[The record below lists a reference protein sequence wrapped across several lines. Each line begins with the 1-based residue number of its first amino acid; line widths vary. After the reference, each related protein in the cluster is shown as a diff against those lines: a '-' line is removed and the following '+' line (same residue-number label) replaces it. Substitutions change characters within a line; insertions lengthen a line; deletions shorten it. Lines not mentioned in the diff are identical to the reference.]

1 MSKKILQVEDVHTY
15 VSGFHILQGVSF
27 TVEKGSVTVILGR
40 NGVGKSTLLR
50 TIIGILKPNRGKI
63 LFKEK
68 DITGL
73 PSHQIINLGIGFVA
87 AEKAIFGS
95 LKVEENLRIAF
106 RGGREEY
113 SSQLE
118 HVFNLF
124 PDLKRLRSLKARN
137 LSGGQQKMLA
147 IACGI
152 IRKSDLLIMDEPSEG
167 LSPVFVK
174 KVVDI
179 VRELREEGTTIL
191 LVEQN
196 FNVFKRIVDKCYL
209 MDKGQIVYGTGI
221 EELLSR
227 PEILK
232 QYLGVSA

>member
-1 MSKKILQVEDVHTY
+1 MTEEILRVDGVHTY
-15 VSGFHILQGVSF
+15 VSGFHILQGASF
-27 TVEKGSVTVILGR
+27 NVKEGSTTAILGR
-40 NGVGKSTLLR
+40 NGVGKTTLLK
-50 TIIGILKPNRGKI
+50 TIIGILKPKKGRI
-63 LFKEK
+63 IFKGK

-73 PSHQIINLGIGFVA
+73 PSHEIINLGISFVA
-87 AEKAIFGS
+87 AERAIFGS

-106 RGGREEY
+106 KGRKEDY
-113 SSQLE
+113 PTLLE
-118 HVFNLF
+118 KVFSLF
-124 PDLKRLRSLKARN
+124 PDLKRLENLKARN

-152 IRKSDLLIMDEPSEG
+152 IRKPDLLIMDEPSEG

-179 VRELREEGTTIL
+179 VKELNEEGATVL

-196 FNVFKRIVDKCYL
+196 FHAFKGIIDKCYL
-209 MDKGQIVYGTGI
+209 MDKGRIAYEADA

-227 PEILK
+227 PEIIS